1 MVDIQ
6 GNEKRAAVKVTG
18 MPGKHVPPGVLGTL
32 NEIVEA
38 VSLVFGFLLFWWW
51 RGREREGV
59 LNEVEEEWEGIGG
72 IRKGADVVV
81 YRYRRRMAG

>member
-38 VSLVFGFLLFWWW
+38 VSLVLLFLV
-51 RGREREGV
+51 GVEGGV
-59 LNEVEEEWEGIGG
+59 GCGVEGG
-72 IRKGADVVV
+72 G
-81 YRYRRRMAG
+81 GGGGGE